1 MFHVTGAGPSAGAGL
16 PPADGPKIMLAK
28 FPVFRYNIKAILKKQ
43 SAGVMELV
51 DVVDSKSCSSIH
63 RRFCRTL
70 GITAYFQLN
79 NSIWF

>member
-1 MFHVTGAGPSAGAGL
+1 
-16 PPADGPKIMLAK
+16 MLAFCLGFVYNK
-28 FPVFRYNIKAILKKQ
+28 SRSTFRLF
-43 SAGVMELV
+43 AGVMELV

-63 RRFCRTL
+63 RRFCRIL

>member
-1 MFHVTGAGPSAGAGL
+1 MSAGTE
-16 PPADGPKIMLAK
+16 
-28 FPVFRYNIKAILKKQ
+28 YNQKVRRTH
-43 SAGVMELV
+43 AGVSELA
-51 DVVDSKSCSSIH
+51 DDRDSKSCSSIH

>member
-1 MFHVTGAGPSAGAGL
+1 MA
-16 PPADGPKIMLAK
+16 
-28 FPVFRYNIKAILKKQ
+28 KKQ
-43 SAGVMELV
+43 LALRISAVLLAASSLLASCG
-51 DVVDSKSCSSIH
+51 DSPSCSSIH

>member
-1 MFHVTGAGPSAGAGL
+1 MGG
-16 PPADGPKIMLAK
+16 KITLAIRRR
-28 FPVFRYNIKAILKKQ
+28 FGYNSKVS